1 MADCS
6 SCLPLIGAQ
15 SVLPFCFN
23 SCAGLELGSK
33 CTPLLSLFSALLIF
47 LLSLLAAALL
57 KPNYALVKCNNLS
70 MSEIK
75 QEQVQQIQK
84 KKAAFDSV
92 LRKFQMI
99 LLWESCGTG

>member
-84 KKAAFDSV
+84 EKP
-92 LRKFQMI
+92 
-99 LLWESCGTG
+99 LLIVFCVNFR